1 LERIGGHKPTRTTS
15 HNSNIP
21 NPHENLKPF
30 IKAISQICKP
40 NRAIHSTLGSPLDL
54 PAILGRGDVQ
64 FTAYGAM
71 RHSTHEQAKVSE
83 QF

>member
-1 LERIGGHKPTRTTS
+1 VTGLEQRDSKGIASKFLERIGGHEPTRTTS

-40 NRAIHSTLGSPLDL
+40 NRDPFDIGITAPTYL
-54 PAILGRGDVQ
+54 Q
-64 FTAYGAM
+64 F
-71 RHSTHEQAKVSE
+71 
-83 QF
+83 